1 MENINSIV
9 TLLSIILAC
18 ASIII
23 TILIYCRRFKDE
35 QLKELA
41 RQIIAY
47 YAEEQE
53 AIKWIQS
60 TGDSRAPKTIQ
71 TELRD
76 RAAKNDRGNGERP
89 EYTPNRVSNFL

>member
-1 MENINSIV
+1 MENLNSIV

-23 TILIYCRRFKDE
+23 AILIYCRRFKDKR
-35 QLKELA
+35 LKELA

-53 AIKWIQS
+53 AIEWIKS
-60 TGDSRAPKTIQ
+60 TGDSRAHKTIQ

-76 RAAKNDRGNGERP
+76 RAAKNDHGNGERP
-89 EYTPNRVSNFL
+89 EYTPNRVSKFL